1 MIIKALEE
9 ENSSKFVME
18 MLRDMR
24 MEGVSLELE
33 ILSTGLSQ
41 RIWVPWSKT
50 LNGTFYYLVFSNIL
64 ISCIKNLV
72 T

>member
-1 MIIKALEE
+1 MIIKVLEE

-33 ILSTGLSQ
+33 ILSIGLSQ
-41 RIWVPWSKT
+41 RIWVP
-50 LNGTFYYLVFSNIL
+50 
-64 ISCIKNLV
+64 
-72 T
+72 

>member
-24 MEGVSLELE
+24 MEGISLELE
-33 ILSTGLSQ
+33 ILSAV
-41 RIWVPWSKT
+41 WK
-50 LNGTFYYLVFSNIL
+50 LN
-64 ISCIKNLV
+64 
-72 T
+72 

>member
-24 MEGVSLELE
+24 MEGISLELE
-33 ILSTGLSQ
+33 ILSIVLDSFVGAHHHQ
-41 RIWVPWSKT
+41 AVWK
-50 LNGTFYYLVFSNIL
+50 LN
-64 ISCIKNLV
+64 
-72 T
+72 

>member
-1 MIIKALEE
+1 MIIKVLEE

-41 RIWVPWSKT
+41 RIWVP
-50 LNGTFYYLVFSNIL
+50 
-64 ISCIKNLV
+64 
-72 T
+72 